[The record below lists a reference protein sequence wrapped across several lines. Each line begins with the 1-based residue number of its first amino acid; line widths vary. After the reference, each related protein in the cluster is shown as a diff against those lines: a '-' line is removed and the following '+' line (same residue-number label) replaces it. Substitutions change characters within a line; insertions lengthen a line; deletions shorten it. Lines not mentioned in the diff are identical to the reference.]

1 MTENLSTNREELP
14 PPQLRITVTA
24 DVPDEPEQ
32 EYTAVE
38 MLLALTNGL
47 RVRGVSPSALHLE
60 ITPPRRPGSSH
71 LPVPYSGP
79 C

>member
-1 MTENLSTNREELP
+1 MTENLPTPAEEVP
-14 PPQLRITVTA
+14 VPQMRITLAA

-47 RVRGVSPSALHLE
+47 RVRGVTPSGLYLE
-60 ITPPRRPGSSH
+60 ITPPRRPGGSH
-71 LPVPYSGP
+71 PPVPYRD
-79 C
+79 